1 MVGNDVGRK
10 RRTMT
15 SKLLAL
21 NITYAIVDTI
31 IASLAICAFGW
42 GSWHFGRWWI
52 ILFTIIPLALFNS
65 HSAIVDADIE
75 AAQKGGEADAGGSNS

>member
-1 MVGNDVGRK
+1 
-10 RRTMT
+10 MT

-31 IASLAICAFGW
+31 IAALAICAFGW
-42 GSWHFGRWWI
+42 GAWFFGRWWI
-52 ILFTIIPLALFNS
+52 ILFTIIPLVLFNT

-75 AAQKGGEADAGGSNS
+75 ATQKGGEDDAGRSDS

>member
-1 MVGNDVGRK
+1 
-10 RRTMT
+10 MT

-31 IASLAICAFGW
+31 IAALAICAFGW
-42 GSWHFGRWWI
+42 GAWFFGRWWML
-52 ILFTIIPLALFNS
+52 LFTIIPLVLFNT

-75 AAQKGGEADAGGSNS
+75 ATQKGGEDDAGRSDS

>member
-1 MVGNDVGRK
+1 MSN
-10 RRTMT
+10 
-15 SKLLAL
+15 KLLAL
-21 NITYAIVDTI
+21 NITYAVVDTI
-31 IASLAICAFGW
+31 IAALAICGFIF

-75 AAQKGGEADAGGSNS
+75 AAKKGGEADAGGSNS

>member
-1 MVGNDVGRK
+1 
-10 RRTMT
+10 MT

-31 IASLAICAFGW
+31 IAALAICAFGW

-52 ILFTIIPLALFNS
+52 LLFTIIPLALYS
-65 HSAIVDADIE
+65 GHSVVV
-75 AAQKGGEADAGGSNS
+75 EADMRAAEEGSGDDA

>member
-1 MVGNDVGRK
+1 
-10 RRTMT
+10 MT

-31 IASLAICAFGW
+31 IAALAICAFGW
-42 GSWHFGRWWI
+42 GAWFFGRWWML
-52 ILFTIIPLALFNS
+52 LFTIIPLALFNT

-75 AAQKGGEADAGGSNS
+75 ATQKGGEDDAGRSDS

>member
-1 MVGNDVGRK
+1 
-10 RRTMT
+10 MT

-31 IASLAICAFGW
+31 IAALAICTFGW
-42 GSWHFGRWWI
+42 GAWFFGRWWI
-52 ILFTIIPLALFNS
+52 ILFTIIPLVLFNT

-75 AAQKGGEADAGGSNS
+75 ATQKGGEDDAGRSDS

>member
-1 MVGNDVGRK
+1 
-10 RRTMT
+10 MT

-31 IASLAICAFGW
+31 IAALAICAFGW
-42 GSWHFGRWWI
+42 GAWFFGRWWI
-52 ILFTIIPLALFNS
+52 MLFTILPLMLFNT

-75 AAQKGGEADAGGSNS
+75 AAQKGSDSNS